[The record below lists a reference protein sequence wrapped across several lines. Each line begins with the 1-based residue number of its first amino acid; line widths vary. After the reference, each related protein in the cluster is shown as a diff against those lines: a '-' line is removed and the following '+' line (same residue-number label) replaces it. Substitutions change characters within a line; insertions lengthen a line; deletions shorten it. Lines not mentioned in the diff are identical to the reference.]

1 MNPPRKLS
9 AEDIAQK
16 LTELPQWQVKNETL
30 ERECRFPSYLAGVDF
45 VVAVAKAAEAMNH
58 HPDLSLG
65 WRKVGITLSTH
76 SAGGITELDFALAGQ
91 IEELFSQAKLS

>member
-16 LTELPQWQVKNETL
+16 LTELPQWQLKNETL

-76 SAGGITELDFALAGQ
+76 SASGITVLDFALAGQ
-91 IEELFSQAKLS
+91 IEALFAQSKA